1 MYQETVDNARQVKD
15 VYNKAVEQGQEV
27 KNKID
32 TVRATLSWA
41 EDTVNKTIETANTV
55 IETGKE
61 IQQKVDAVQKAL
73 NTTGTASIQTS
84 TK

>member
-32 TVRATLSWA
+32 TVRATLS
-41 EDTVNKTIETANTV
+41 
-55 IETGKE
+55 
-61 IQQKVDAVQKAL
+61 
-73 NTTGTASIQTS
+73 
-84 TK
+84 